1 MNIPKA
7 LTVVAPMLA
16 LPWVGCSDQT
26 HVMPP
31 SVLPTVKDAPA
42 ATEDVPNEFSAELP
56 QRVEE
61 AVQAEF
67 LRTLEKA
74 KVGDPVAQNDLGV
87 MYELGVAVV
96 ADPTEAANWYQKA
109 AEQGV
114 DVAQFNLAVMCA
126 NGTGVVQDDG
136 QALLWFR
143 MAANQGYADA

>member
-1 MNIPKA
+1 
-7 LTVVAPMLA
+7 MLA
-16 LPWVGCSDQT
+16 LPLVGCSDQA

-31 SVLPTVKDAPA
+31 SVPPTVKDAPA

-61 AVQAEF
+61 AVQTEF